1 MEPSNIFRDMGDT
14 ISPSCARY
22 ALNNMTTKEGT
33 MKLGKHW
40 WSALLLLPAI
50 ALLLNSPTAPAQDKP
65 QAAAPAA
72 ATPQADTASTP
83 QLFDPLADKALLAMK
98 QRAEELK
105 IKGVA
110 LVAYAPGD
118 IVQSWTSKMLVVGN
132 LKTAP
137 TSPTDKGSNLLGIA
151 YSKAAEMADT
161 IKNSGHAGRPA
172 MTGEYGWEGGVA
184 AKGKAGILIV
194 AFSGGASSQ
203 DVQVSRA
210 GLAILQTQL

>member
-1 MEPSNIFRDMGDT
+1 
-14 ISPSCARY
+14 
-22 ALNNMTTKEGT
+22 MTTANYRT
-33 MKLGKHW
+33 LKLGTRCL
-40 WSALLLLPAI
+40 SRLLIFPAI
-50 ALLLNSPTAPAQDKP
+50 ALLVNSPTSPAQNQP
-65 QAAAPAA
+65 QAPTPATAAPQPG
-72 ATPQADTASTP
+72 ATNVFEPQAPPPRPP
-83 QLFDPLADKALLAMK
+83 QEFDALADKALIAMK
-98 QRAEELK
+98 QRAQELN

-118 IVQSWTSKMLVVGN
+118 TVQSWSSKMLVVGN
-132 LKTAP
+132 LKSTP

-172 MTGEYGWEGGVA
+172 MTGEYGWEGGVV
-184 AKGKAGILIV
+184 AKGNAGILIV

-210 GLAILQTQL
+210 GLTILQTQL